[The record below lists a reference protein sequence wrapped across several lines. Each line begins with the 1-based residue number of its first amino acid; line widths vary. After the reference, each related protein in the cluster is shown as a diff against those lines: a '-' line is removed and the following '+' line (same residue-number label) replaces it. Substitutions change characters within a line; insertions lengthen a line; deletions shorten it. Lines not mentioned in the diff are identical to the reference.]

1 MLPPLTST
9 LALQIFQVMR
19 LGTAVLTGIL
29 LAKSGLSVSDIGAW
43 EMLLYVGTILTFFWV
58 AGLLQGITAV
68 YSKLAEDQRKV
79 FIFNHFLIFCG
90 IALVLFL
97 VLWFGEPWVTPV
109 LTGMPEV
116 PHFKWFA
123 LYLLLNLPSFPVEY
137 IYLLQEKPRYIVTWG
152 VASFGLY
159 LAALGYPILAGYGLE
174 GSIKA
179 LVLLAAGKWLWA
191 AGMALRSG
199 RIDIDWPLTL
209 RYLTF
214 CLPLVLSN
222 VVSNLLMLADN
233 WLVGWHFQ
241 DSATYAVYRYGA
253 REFPLATALVSA
265 LGTSLI
271 PLIASNQSEGLLQLK
286 TKTRKLMHIL
296 FPLTMFLMCISKP
309 LFPVVFN
316 HDFAA
321 SATLFNIYLLTLSSR
336 ILLPASVVLARSDS
350 KSIFGISLF
359 ELLVKIVL
367 GYVFIQIWGL
377 PGLAFS
383 VVISFWIEKLGL
395 IWILENKHGI
405 KTTQW
410 LDWRWY
416 LGYSV
421 ALFAVFMLTQS
432 ERFTLFIQNIFHV

>member
-1 MLPPLTST
+1 
-9 LALQIFQVMR
+9 
-19 LGTAVLTGIL
+19 
-29 LAKSGLSVSDIGAW
+29 
-43 EMLLYVGTILTFFWV
+43 
-58 AGLLQGITAV
+58 
-68 YSKLAEDQRKV
+68 
-79 FIFNHFLIFCG
+79 
-90 IALVLFL
+90 
-97 VLWFGEPWVTPV
+97 
-109 LTGMPEV
+109 
-116 PHFKWFA
+116 
-123 LYLLLNLPSFPVEY
+123 
-137 IYLLQEKPRYIVTWG
+137 
-152 VASFGLY
+152 
-159 LAALGYPILAGYGLE
+159 
-174 GSIKA
+174 
-179 LVLLAAGKWLWA
+179 
-191 AGMALRSG
+191 
-199 RIDIDWPLTL
+199 
-209 RYLTF
+209 
-214 CLPLVLSN
+214 
-222 VVSNLLMLADN
+222 
-233 WLVGWHFQ
+233 
-241 DSATYAVYRYGA
+241 
-253 REFPLATALVSA
+253 
-265 LGTSLI
+265 
-271 PLIASNQSEGLLQLK
+271 
-286 TKTRKLMHIL
+286 MHIL